1 MRRREIELLLNYYL
15 HKTQHLRNDVT
26 DLSDRYNLR
35 RVDEV
40 DHLESIIA
48 IVRLKAF
55 EEFMADIIQILH
67 LTDDSDIFD

>member
-1 MRRREIELLLNYYL
+1 MRKREIELLLNYYL
-15 HKTQHLRNDVT
+15 HKTNHLRNDVT

-35 RVDEV
+35 RTDEV

-55 EEFMADIIQILH
+55 EEFMGDIIHILH
-67 LTDDSDIFD
+67 LTDDSGIFD